1 MGAGVAKLKE
11 QLEKVDVQLAV
22 AALIPAE
29 RAELLAQKAAM
40 EAELKAAQA
49 MKSAHSAAAGAWC
62 LFCSFPARPCCFST
76 PSPAR
81 PPRQNLT
88 QNTLCRFSAPSLFAA
103 SASNEKQEAAKL
115 HEPGANAVQAAE
127 FSSMLDFLWPKSS

>member
-22 AALIPAE
+22 AALTPDV
-29 RAELLAQKAAM
+29 RAKLLEQKAAM

-62 LFCSFPARPCCFST
+62 LFCSFPARPTLFLPRLPPHAPRPAHLTHIHSLTLLCPPFLQRRRPTWRKCCRGRRR
-76 PSPAR
+76 R
-81 PPRQNLT
+81 PRRWKP
-88 QNTLCRFSAPSLFAA
+88 
-103 SASNEKQEAAKL
+103 
-115 HEPGANAVQAAE
+115 
-127 FSSMLDFLWPKSS
+127 

>member
-1 MGAGVAKLKE
+1 MGAGVAELQA
-11 QLEKVDVQLAV
+11 QLAKVDVQLA
-22 AALIPAE
+22 APALTHDVRE
-29 RAELLAQKAAM
+29 VLLEQKAAM

-81 PPRQNLT
+81 PPR
-88 QNTLCRFSAPSLFAA
+88 P
-103 SASNEKQEAAKL
+103 
-115 HEPGANAVQAAE
+115 
-127 FSSMLDFLWPKSS
+127 